1 MKKLVPA
8 AMAVSFLMLGFHA
21 PLAAQ
26 AVDPSAP
33 GSASGGVMAQAVDPS
48 APGSASGGVM
58 AQTGP
63 APQGQPAP
71 SAGQAGAP
79 AARAAQMD
87 EDQVRSLLR
96 ARGYTDISDVER
108 DGDTVSAKAKRDG
121 REVRLRVD
129 TSTGTV
135 TQQAAN

>member
-1 MKKLVPA
+1 
-8 AMAVSFLMLGFHA
+8 MAVSFLTLGFHA

-58 AQTGP
+58 AQSGP
-63 APQGQPAP
+63 AQQGQPAP
-71 SAGQAGAP
+71 GAGQS
-79 AARAAQMD
+79 AAQMD

-96 ARGYTDISDVER
+96 ARGYTDISDLER
-108 DGDTVSAKAKRDG
+108 DGNTVSAKAKQDG

-129 TSTGTV
+129 TSTGMV